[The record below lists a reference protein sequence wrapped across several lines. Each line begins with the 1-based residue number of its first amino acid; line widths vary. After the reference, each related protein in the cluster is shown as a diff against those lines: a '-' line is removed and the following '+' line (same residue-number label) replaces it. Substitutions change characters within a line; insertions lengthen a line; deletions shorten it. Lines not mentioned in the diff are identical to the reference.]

1 MKPKNLLIAFFPL
14 ALISF
19 FTNTYGQKPVMELTF
34 TAEYYGQYVPLDSI
48 FIENLTQG
56 GDTTLYA
63 PDTILLLEYIVGI
76 ADNDGVEK
84 NSFLVSQ
91 NYPNP
96 FEYNTSVNLYLSQKD
111 HIKISILD
119 ILGREVAFFEN
130 TLISG
135 NHSFTFY
142 PGKEKYYLFT
152 AKGNSES
159 KTIKMVNINS
169 NNKIQCKLVY
179 NGFDNNIISF
189 KSQKAINNFVFNPG
203 DDLQYIGYAKTIE
216 EITGSDVIKDA
227 PQNNKIYIFEII
239 EGIPC
244 PGTPTVTDEDGNVYN
259 TVLIGNQCW
268 MKENLKV
275 GDMISSIWD
284 MQNDENIEKYCYNNI
299 ESNCDEYGG
308 LYQWYEIM
316 NYTTTQGTQGI
327 CPNGWHIPTDE
338 EWKVLEGTVD
348 SQYGVGDPE
357 WDGTGFRGYDA
368 GEKLKSTTGWYS
380 KGNGRNDYGFTGLP
394 GGYRYYNSGSFASLG
409 YHGYWWSSS
418 EHSSSNAWS
427 RSLYYVND
435 DVDRYYHNKGSGFS
449 VRCVED

>member
-1 MKPKNLLIAFFPL
+1 MKTKNLIIAIFSLVLIF
-14 ALISF
+14 F
-19 FTNTYGQKPVMELTF
+19 FTNIYGQKPVIELTF
-34 TAEYYGQYVPLDSI
+34 TAENNGQYVPLDSI
-48 FIENLTQG
+48 FIKNLTQG

-63 PDTILLLEYIVGI
+63 PDTTLLLEYIVGI

-84 NSFLVSQ
+84 NSFFVSQ

-96 FEYNTSVNLYLSQKD
+96 FEYNTSVNLYLSQKGY
-111 HIKISILD
+111 IKISILD

-142 PGKEKYYLFT
+142 PGKEKCYLFT
-152 AKGNSES
+152 AKGNSAS

-189 KSQKAINNFVFNPG
+189 KSQKAINNFVFNLG

-216 EITGSDVIKDA
+216 EITGSDVIEDA

-244 PGTPTVTDEDGNVYN
+244 PGIPTVTDEDGNVYN
-259 TVLIGNQCW
+259 TVLISSQCW
-268 MKENLKV
+268 MKENLNI
-275 GDMISSIWD
+275 GTRINGS
-284 MQNDENIEKYCYNNI
+284 QNQTNNQTIEKYCYDDN
-299 ESNCDEYGG
+299 EANCDEYGG
-308 LYQWYEIM
+308 LFQWDEM
-316 NYTTTQGTQGI
+316 MQYTTTQGTQGI
-327 CPNGWHIPTDE
+327 CPDGWHIPTDE

-357 WDGTGFRGYDA
+357 WDANGWRGYDA

-380 KGNGRNDYGFTGLP
+380 NGNGTNDYGFTGLP
-394 GGYRYYNSGSFASLG
+394 GGYCFGSGLFYNLG
-409 YHGYWWSSS
+409 GYGGWWSSS
-418 EHSSSNAWS
+418 EDSGSGAWRRYLGYDYDEVS
-427 RSLYYVND
+427 RG
-435 DVDRYYHNKGSGFS
+435 HGSKTHGFS
-449 VRCVED
+449 VRCLKD